1 MATWSAAGLDTGYVP
16 VEPEDYVGESDVPV
30 PAWCPVCDAPTYRG
44 VRYVGKARLC
54 RVCHAQLAT
63 VTITT
68 IIKATGTPVA

>member
-16 VEPEDYVGESDVPV
+16 VEPEDTVGESDVPV
-30 PAWCPVCDAPTYRG
+30 PAWCPTCGEVTWPG
-44 VRYVGKARLC
+44 VRYYRNERLC
-54 RVCHAQLAT
+54 LVCHETLAT